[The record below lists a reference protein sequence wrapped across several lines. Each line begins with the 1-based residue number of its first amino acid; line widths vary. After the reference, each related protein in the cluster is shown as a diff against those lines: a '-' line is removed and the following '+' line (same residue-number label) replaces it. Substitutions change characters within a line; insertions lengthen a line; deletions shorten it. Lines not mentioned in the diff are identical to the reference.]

1 MDQADAQGIAVIDES
16 PAVALGSFD
25 SALLS
30 AHKERMTEMIQRDKN
45 RPSVIMWS
53 VANEPESAKKQA
65 DSYFGEL
72 VAHVKTLDTTRPVT
86 AALNAPYSKDLAGQ
100 YMDVIMHNNYVAWY
114 DDPGS
119 LQVIEPQTISEYEAM
134 YAHYGKPIMISE
146 YGAGAVAGLH
156 ADPAFVYSE
165 DFQAQL
171 LFHHTARLTSCA
183 ARATLWESMSG
194 TLQTS

>member
-1 MDQADAQGIAVIDES
+1 
-16 PAVALGSFD
+16 SFD
-25 SALLS
+25 STLLF
-30 AHKERMTEMIQRDKN
+30 AHKERMTEMVQRDKN

-53 VANEPESAKKQA
+53 VANEPESAKQQA
-65 DSYFGEL
+65 DSYFDEL
-72 VAHVKTLDTTRPVT
+72 VAHVKTLDITRPVT
-86 AALNAPYSKDLAGQ
+86 AALNAHYSKDLAGQ
-100 YMDVIMHNNYVAWY
+100 YMDVIMHNNYAAWY
-114 DDPGS
+114 SDPGS

-171 LFHHTARLTSCA
+171 LFHHHNAFDQLRSKGYFVGEHVWNFA
-183 ARATLWESMSG
+183 DF
-194 TLQTS
+194 